1 MLKDSVQLKTV
12 SKLLKEDVQDALK
25 TTKSTR
31 TDFAHHSIQTV
42 LLETFMRSVSD
53 ARMVFMLIQH
63 PDAEFLLWVAI
74 MLMVFVLHAELHSFI
89 KDKLPLVSL
98 MDANSTSLEV
108 VRLVLNPTNSDT
120 IHAS

>member
-1 MLKDSVQLKTV
+1 V

-42 LLETFMRSVSD
+42 LPETFTISASA
-53 ARMVFMLIQH
+53 ARMVSTLIQH
-63 PDAEFLLWVAI
+63 PDAVLQLWVAI
-74 MLMVFVLHAELHSFI
+74 MLMEFALHAELHSFI
-89 KDKLPLVSL
+89 KDKLRLASL
-98 MDANSTSLEV
+98 MDAKSTSLEV
-108 VRLVLNPTNSDT
+108 VKLVLSLMNSGT